1 MIIELMKHYSSIFHV
16 QELGVSLMSGATA
29 VKHAAVET
37 DGDLGLVWSALK
49 GNVMDQRHKQR
60 DATKILA
67 QVINCALEGAM
78 ICLVLDPLWGSRRL
92 LSWSLQASRSCTTW
106 MFLWNAKARS

>member
-1 MIIELMKHYSSIFHV
+1 
-16 QELGVSLMSGATA
+16 MSGATA

-60 DATKILA
+60 VATKILA
-67 QVINCALEGAM
+67 QVINCALEDAM
-78 ICLVLDPLWGSRRL
+78 ICLVVDPLLGSRRQL
-92 LSWSLQASRSCTTW
+92 LKLEPPSISILHDVDALVECHGEII
-106 MFLWNAKARS
+106 AVY